1 MKISSLFSGGID
13 GMSLGFSMAGYGQLS
28 KSVDIDQQAVDLL
41 RENYSH
47 EIIREDIRNLSWHE
61 FEGDNV
67 LAITAPCPEYSN
79 ARNIKSSR
87 SKVTGKEKIQG
98 KHLYLHA
105 FRILA
110 LVQPEVYIA
119 ENVPEFLNYQIPSEC
134 FTELRPYDTYV
145 ISANTK
151 DFNLPQERER
161 LFFLGFRKKFP
172 GVPDIFQH
180 QIYGR
185 QQKIKDIKELNP
197 KFNIPEYVKNR
208 IDGQYRDLPSVKTD
222 NDIGNTCV
230 AHYAKDRSTT
240 LIFDDNG
247 YKELRPFTPRE
258 YARLQGIPDEY
269 KFLSASMTTKYRM
282 IGNSVS
288 PVICR
293 AIALEI
299 KKYLERM
306 VLKSNG

>member
-13 GMSLGFSMAGYGQLS
+13 GMSLGFKMAQFGHLS
-28 KSVDIDQQAVDLL
+28 KSVDIDKQAIKLL

-47 EIIREDIRNLSWHE
+47 EIVQADIRNLSWHE
-61 FEGDNV
+61 FEDSDI
-67 LAITAPCPEYSN
+67 LTITAPCPEYSN
-79 ARNIKSSR
+79 ARNINSS
-87 SKVTGKEKIQG
+87 KGEITGKEKIRG
-98 KHLYLHA
+98 KSLYLHA
-105 FRILA
+105 FRILS

-151 DFNLPQERER
+151 NFNLPQERER
-161 LFFLGFRKKFP
+161 IFFLGFRRRFP

-180 QIYGR
+180 QIHNI
-185 QQKIKDIKELNP
+185 QQKIRDIKELEP
-197 KFNIPEYVKNR
+197 EFNVPEYVKNR
-208 IDGQYRDLPSVKTD
+208 INGQYRDLPSIKTD

-247 YKELRPFTPRE
+247 YKGLRPFTPRE
-258 YARLQGIPDEY
+258 YARLQGIPDY
-269 KFLSASMTTKYRM
+269 YNFSPVSMTTKYRL

-299 KKYLERM
+299 ERYF
-306 VLKSNG
+306 KEASDG